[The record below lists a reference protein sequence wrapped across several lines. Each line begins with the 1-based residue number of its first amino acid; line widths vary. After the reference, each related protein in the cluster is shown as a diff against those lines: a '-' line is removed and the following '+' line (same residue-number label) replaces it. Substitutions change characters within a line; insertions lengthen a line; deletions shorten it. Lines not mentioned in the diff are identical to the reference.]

1 MDANKEP
8 PHPPPSPAHPSH
20 PVSPIHPTQAELA
33 NLLPPNQSPFR
44 DVIVTGPLGEEAA
57 QRCRAVGLRV
67 HRFAELEALGNKELA
82 ILEQVPPPGYD
93 DIALLCYTSGTTG
106 DPKGAM
112 LSNGNVLSALAM
124 ANHPEFTVF
133 KFSPD
138 SPQEVHLS
146 YLPLAHIFETVII
159 RERKAFQPS
168 SATTA

>member
-1 MDANKEP
+1 M
-8 PHPPPSPAHPSH
+8 
-20 PVSPIHPTQAELA
+20 
-33 NLLPPNQSPFR
+33 
-44 DVIVTGPLGEEAA
+44 IVTGPLGEEAA

-93 DIALLCYTSGTTG
+93 HIALLCYTSGTTG